1 MKNECCHQHP
11 ENGDLALQTEAQRAE
26 TDLRAVNAK
35 LLEALEPFVALL
47 QPHVEEAAFQG
58 DTTGVFAINE
68 AKITVGDL
76 RRARDAIE
84 EAKK

>member
-35 LLEALEPFVALL
+35 LLSALEPFEHY
-47 QPHVEEAAFQG
+47 PCQG
-58 DTTGVFAINE
+58 VDCTTYPAGLCPGCHA
-68 AKITVGDL
+68 
-76 RRARDAIE
+76 RAAIE
-84 EAKK
+84 EARKC

>member
-1 MKNECCHQHP
+1 MNQIALDKRMNEIRRL
-11 ENGDLALQTEAQRAE
+11 E
-26 TDLRAVNAK
+26 AVNVK

-76 RRARDAIE
+76 RRARAAIE
-84 EAKK
+84 EARK